1 MMKVRND
8 TNWIIRLCS
17 IAIVPR
23 FCLIF
28 DSLNPTRV
36 GRMRRTWSRLEFRD
50 GSGVKDHKIYHKN
63 WKVIE
68 SSSAPANGELA
79 GGNKTSSLG
88 TLSAHPNFCADVV
101 DATSS
106 SFPHW
111 SRLPDIFDRLFRS
124 FEIDTKYKY
133 GTYQIVQRAIDG
145 TI

>member
-88 TLSAHPNFCADVV
+88 TLSLLTQTFAP
-101 DATSS
+101 TSS
-106 SFPHW
+106 T
-111 SRLPDIFDRLFRS
+111 LLLLLFLIGPAYPIS
-124 FEIDTKYKY
+124 SIGCSGASK
-133 GTYQIVQRAIDG
+133 
-145 TI
+145 